1 MNLILMGAPGAGKG
15 TQAEKIEA
23 QYGIPAVST
32 GEILRGAISAGT
44 ELGKTAKSY
53 MDAGQLVPDDI
64 VIGIIKEHLATD
76 ACKNGFILDG
86 FPRSIPQAEALEAL
100 GVKID
105 VVLSIE
111 VPDEKIVERMS
122 GRRVCPSCGA
132 SYHTAYI
139 PPKTADVCD
148 KCGNGLIIRPDDKPE
163 TVLNRL
169 ATFHA
174 QTEPLKAFYAERG
187 LLRTVVGQEKV
198 EDTTALVFAALQPE
212 QA

>member
-15 TQAEKIEA
+15 TQAERIQA
-23 QYGIPAVST
+23 RYGIPAVST

-44 ELGKTAKSY
+44 ELGKTAKSF
-53 MDAGQLVPDDI
+53 MDAGQLVPDEI
-64 VIGIIKEHLATD
+64 VIGIIKEHLASD

-122 GRRVCPSCGA
+122 GRRVCPKCGA

-148 KCGNGLIIRPDDKPE
+148 KCGNGLIIRQDDKPE

-187 LLRTVVGQEKV
+187 LLRTVVGQEQV
-198 EDTTALVFAALQPE
+198 EDTTALVFAALE

>member
-15 TQAEKIEA
+15 TQAERI
-23 QYGIPAVST
+23 QTRYGIPAVST

-44 ELGKTAKSY
+44 ELGMTAKSF
-53 MDAGQLVPDDI
+53 MDAGQLVPDEI

-122 GRRVCPSCGA
+122 GRRVCPKCGA

-148 KCGNGLIIRPDDKPE
+148 KCGSGLIIRPDDKPE

-169 ATFHA
+169 STFHA

-187 LLRTVVGQEKV
+187 LLRTVVGQEEV
-198 EDTTALVFAALQPE
+198 ADTTALVFAALE

>member
-15 TQAEKIEA
+15 TQAERI
-23 QYGIPAVST
+23 QTRYGIPAVST

-44 ELGKTAKSY
+44 ELGMTAKSF
-53 MDAGQLVPDDI
+53 MDAGQLVPDEI

-122 GRRVCPSCGA
+122 GRRVCPKCGA

-148 KCGNGLIIRPDDKPE
+148 KCGSGLIIRPDDKPE

-169 ATFHA
+169 STFHA

-187 LLRTVVGQEKV
+187 LLRTVVGQ
-198 EDTTALVFAALQPE
+198 
-212 QA
+212 